1 MDVRKGTIVKS
12 LAGRDKNG
20 LFLVTEADDDYAYI
34 ADGRVRRLES
44 PKRKNAKH
52 LAPLNGAADVLGILS
67 NKQLRKLLRELS
79 SEADVNIKR

>member
-1 MDVRKGTIVKS
+1 MEVRKGTIVKS

-20 LFLVTEADDDYAYI
+20 LFIVTEADDDYAYI
-34 ADGRVRRLES
+34 ADGKVRKLES

-67 NKQLRKLLRELS
+67 NKQLRKLLNELGS
-79 SEADVNIKR
+79 KADFNIKR